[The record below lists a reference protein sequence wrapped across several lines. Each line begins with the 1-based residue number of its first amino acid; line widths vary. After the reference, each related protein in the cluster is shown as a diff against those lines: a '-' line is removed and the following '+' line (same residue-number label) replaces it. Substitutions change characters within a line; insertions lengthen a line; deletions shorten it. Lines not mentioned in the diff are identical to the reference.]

1 MASSYDAQ
9 ALFDVKNIVAVIT
22 GGGSG
27 LGKVVAHALAA
38 NGAKAVYI
46 LGRRQ
51 ESLTATKDSS
61 PNPQVIHTIV
71 CDVTSKGSLQD
82 AAKSIRDEIGYIDV
96 LFANSGVITASVS
109 IQDADSLSAKSL
121 QERLWAPD
129 MDEFTK
135 TFHVNVTG
143 AFYTAVAFLG
153 LLDEG
158 NKRAVV
164 PQKSQVIIT
173 SSIAAFARK
182 PAAGFA
188 YGTSKAA
195 VTHLAKQLATLLG
208 PLKIRVNT
216 IAPGFYPS
224 EMTDNMPFMKAS
236 ADPRKE
242 GGLPKDFVP
251 LERSGSEEDIAGA
264 ALFLVSRAGGYIGGN
279 VLVTDGSRLGIMPA
293 TY

>member
-9 ALFDVKNIVAVIT
+9 ALFSVKDIVAVIT

-27 LGKVVAHALAA
+27 LGKVIAHALAA

-46 LGRRQ
+46 LGRRH

-61 PNPQVIHTIV
+61 PNSQAIHTIV
-71 CDVTSKGSLQD
+71 CDVTSKDSLQK
-82 AAKSIRDEIGYIDV
+82 AADKVRHDVGYIDV
-96 LFANSGVITASVS
+96 LFANSGVMTAMVP
-109 IQDADSLSAKSL
+109 IHDAGELTAKKLQD
-121 QERLWAPD
+121 RLWGPD
-129 MDEFTK
+129 TDDFNAS
-135 TFHVNVTG
+135 FHVNVTG
-143 AFYTAVAFLG
+143 VYFSAVAFLD

-173 SSIAAFARK
+173 SSVAAYARS

-195 VTHLAKQLATLLG
+195 VSHLAKQLSTLLASF
-208 PLKIRVNT
+208 KIRVNT

-224 EMTDNMPFMKAS
+224 EMTDVMPFMKATP
-236 ADPRKE
+236 DPREE
-242 GGLPKDFVP
+242 GGLPKEMVP
-251 LERSGSEEDIAGA
+251 LERSGTEEDIAGA
-264 ALFLVSRAGGYIGGN
+264 VLFLVSKAGGYIGGN
-279 VLVTDGSRLGIMPA
+279 VLVTDGGRVGIIPA

>member
-9 ALFDVKNIVAVIT
+9 ALFNVKDLVAVIT

-27 LGKVVAHALAA
+27 LGQAIAHALAA

-46 LGRRQ
+46 MGRRQ

-61 PNPQVIHTIV
+61 PDSQVIRTIV
-71 CDVTSKGSLQD
+71 CDVTSKDSLQD
-82 AAKSIRDEIGYIDV
+82 AANKVRKDVGYVDV
-96 LFANSGVITASVS
+96 LFANSGVISASVS
-109 IQDADSLSAKSL
+109 VQDADQLTAKKL
-121 QERLWAPD
+121 QERLWGPD
-129 MDEFTK
+129 MDDFTK

-143 AFYTAVAFLG
+143 AFYTAVAFLD

-173 SSIAAFARK
+173 SSIAAYARR
-182 PAAGFA
+182 PVAGFA
-188 YGTSKAA
+188 YGSSKAA
-195 VTHLAKQLATLLG
+195 VSHLAKQLATLLA
-208 PLKIRVNT
+208 PFKIRVNT

-224 EMTDNMPFMKAS
+224 EMTNNLPFMKAS

-242 GGLPKDFVP
+242 GALPKDFVP
-251 LERSGSEEDIAGA
+251 LERAGSEQDIAGA
-264 ALFLVSRAGGYIGGN
+264 ALFLASRAGSYIGGN
-279 VLVTDGSRLGIMPA
+279 ALLTDGGRCGIMPA